1 MRMDAVNFTP
11 YVLGALIGTGWVM
24 AGFTFLK
31 TLGAI

>member
-1 MRMDAVNFTP
+1 MKAEAVNLTP

-24 AGFTFLK
+24 VGFTFLK

>member
-1 MRMDAVNFTP
+1 MKADAANFTP
-11 YVLGALIGTGWVM
+11 YVLGALICTGWVM